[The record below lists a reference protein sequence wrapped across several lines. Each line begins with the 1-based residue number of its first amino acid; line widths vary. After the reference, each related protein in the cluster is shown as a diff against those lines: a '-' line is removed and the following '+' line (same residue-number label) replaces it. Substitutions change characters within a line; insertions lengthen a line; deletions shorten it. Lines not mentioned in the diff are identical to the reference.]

1 MLKWLTHYIIRLEK
15 GTFLIKSLDLYCRMK
30 KSAKKAS
37 RFFDSP
43 VLHKFMT
50 IRLEIPGKN

>member
-37 RFFDSP
+37 RFLIHLFS
-43 VLHKFMT
+43 LMKFLNY
-50 IRLEIPGKN
+50 INS